1 MNGIMLIVVLFALF
15 VFALIGITL
24 IAFTIGTPFDDL
36 LGVAKGKKPKDELAH
51 VFQRREPFLSAA
63 ELSFYHVLRDVLKHP
78 TEPTGEDQ
86 ALVMCKV
93 RVADLVG
100 TKKGLTASA
109 RQSAFNRIKAKHV
122 DFVLVRPA
130 DMSVMCVIELDDSTH
145 RQKKVQER
153 DQLMDSIYGAAGLPI
168 VHVTCR
174 RGYVKEEVAGLI
186 RGAMWVRNP
195 A

>member
-1 MNGIMLIVVLFALF
+1 MNSLLLIGVSIGFFGLVICGI
-15 VFALIGITL
+15 ALIAIKLGIPL
-24 IAFTIGTPFDDL
+24 SEL
-36 LGVAKGKKPKDELAH
+36 LGDEKGKKLNGEFAKGY
-51 VFQRREPFLSAA
+51 QRREPFLSAA

-78 TEPTGEDQ
+78 TEAAGEDQ

-93 RVADLVG
+93 RVADLVA

-109 RQSAFNRIKAKHV
+109 RQSAFNRIQAKHV

-153 DQLMDSIYGAAGLPI
+153 DRLMDSIYGAVGLPI
-168 VHVTCR
+168 VHVACR
-174 RGYVKEEVAGLI
+174 RGYVKEELAGVI
-186 RGAMWVRNP
+186 REAMGG
-195 A
+195 